1 MGPEEEPETGPEVD
15 SEVEAEGGEFAN
27 QVKTN
32 FKVEVLQPK
41 VGGPASGFNKGAY
54 GLEMV
59 VDFTKPVATA
69 LADLTAQSKKFFI
82 EMLGVPF
89 NPAAPNLKKGDL
101 VDIAK
106 LVIKKNTDV
115 GTLP

>member
-1 MGPEEEPETGPEVD
+1 
-15 SEVEAEGGEFAN
+15 
-27 QVKTN
+27 
-32 FKVEVLQPK
+32 
-41 VGGPASGFNKGAY
+41 
-54 GLEMV
+54 
-59 VDFTKPVATA
+59 
-69 LADLTAQSKKFFI
+69 
-82 EMLGVPF
+82 MLGVPF